1 MRKMISFAVFA
12 LLATSLS
19 AQTVANMK
27 DLKAEKKWAAINLK
41 LTGTLTTTRNS
52 DFRQLR
58 DLCWQLRTLD
68 LSEATCPVLPKNAFH
83 SRHHLQ
89 SIILPNQKM
98 GIAFALG
105 LSPITLLRGSIY
117 RVSIIEFKH

>member
-27 DLKAEKKWAAINLK
+27 DLNAEKKSAAINLK

-52 DFRQLR
+52 DF
-58 DLCWQLRTLD
+58 
-68 LSEATCPVLPKNAFH
+68 
-83 SRHHLQ
+83 
-89 SIILPNQKM
+89 
-98 GIAFALG
+98 
-105 LSPITLLRGSIY
+105 
-117 RVSIIEFKH
+117 

>member
-19 AQTVANMK
+19 AQNVANMK
-27 DLKAEKKWAAINLK
+27 DLNAEKKSAAINLK

-68 LSEATCPVLPKNAFH
+68 LSEATCPVLPRMPFIPV
-83 SRHHLQ
+83 
-89 SIILPNQKM
+89 IIC
-98 GIAFALG
+98 
-105 LSPITLLRGSIY
+105 
-117 RVSIIEFKH
+117 RVSSCQTSCRRLVVRLSLPATICRM

>member
-27 DLKAEKKWAAINLK
+27 DLNAEKKSAAINLK

-83 SRHHLQ
+83 SRHHLR
-89 SIILPNQKM
+89 SIICQTSCRRLVVRLSLPATICRK
-98 GIAFALG
+98 
-105 LSPITLLRGSIY
+105 
-117 RVSIIEFKH
+117 

>member
-27 DLKAEKKWAAINLK
+27 DLNAEKKSAAINLK

-89 SIILPNQKM
+89 SIILPNQLHRRMFFFRK
-98 GIAFALG
+98 
-105 LSPITLLRGSIY
+105 ITILIFEYWFNQISIDY
-117 RVSIIEFKH
+117 